1 MRPSVARRLAP
12 VLRDQL
18 GVITSAQLRT
28 AGVDLEVPRREG
40 WLRLASG
47 LWVVSQ
53 EPSDDQLL
61 VALERYAPAAVASGA
76 LACRRHD
83 LPYPPLDPGCSALA
97 PHGATLLGG
106 PLITVHQ
113 TRHMPVGQVV
123 QAHRIAPVARAV
135 ADAAR
140 WTTSL
145 QEARAVVLG
154 ALQRRR
160 TTAPA
165 LEAEQSAG
173 ALRNSARLS
182 RALDDWYRGAF
193 SAPEAEAADA
203 LLALGGSTPAFLLN
217 PELRL
222 NGVLIGVP
230 DGWIPSAGLG
240 WEMDSVQ
247 NHGSASDLDATL
259 SRHERFSDAG
269 FSLRHI
275 TPARFRTDRDGW
287 ATDLAARAQRQQG
300 WAPPPGLVV
309 VPRGPLLGG
318 SGLDARRRAA

>member
-1 MRPSVARRLAP
+1 MRPSVARRLLP
-12 VLRDQL
+12 VLREQL
-18 GVITSAQLRT
+18 GVITSAQLRI

-40 WLRLASG
+40 WLKLAAG

-61 VALERYAPAAVASGA
+61 VALEQYAPTALASGA
-76 LACRRHD
+76 IACRRHG
-83 LPYPPLDPGCSALA
+83 LPYPPADPGCSALA

-123 QAHRIAPVARAV
+123 DGRRIAPVTRAV

-145 QEARAVVLG
+145 QAGRAVVLG

-160 TTAPA
+160 TTALA
-165 LEAEQSAG
+165 LEAEQLAG
-173 ALRNSARLS
+173 GLRDSARLS

-203 LLALGGSTPAFLLN
+203 LLALGRRAPAFLLN

-222 NGVLIGVP
+222 DGVLIGMP
-230 DGWIPSAGLG
+230 DGWVPSAGLG

-247 NHGSASDLDATL
+247 NHGSTSDLDATL
-259 SRHERFSDAG
+259 SRHERFTDAG
-269 FSLRHI
+269 LSLRHV
-275 TPARFRTDRDGW
+275 TPTRFRADPHGW
-287 ATDLAARAQRQQG
+287 ATDLAARAQLQQG
-300 WAPPPGLVV
+300 WSPPRGLVV
-309 VPRGPLLGG
+309 VARGPLLGG
-318 SGLDARRRAA
+318 AGVQVVQRAA